1 MQFLPKSTPKSG
13 LSSHRQQHLAMDK
26 ILFEKELQAC
36 RAKTEDMSWLE
47 ILNYSVRAAAMRDWN

>member
-1 MQFLPKSTPKSG
+1 
-13 LSSHRQQHLAMDK
+13 MDK